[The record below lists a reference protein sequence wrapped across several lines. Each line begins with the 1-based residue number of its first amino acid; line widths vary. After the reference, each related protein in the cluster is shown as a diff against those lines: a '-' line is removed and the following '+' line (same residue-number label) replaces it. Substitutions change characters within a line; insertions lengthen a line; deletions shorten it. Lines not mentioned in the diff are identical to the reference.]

1 MSDIEKSNEDIQEQI
16 RKEIKVDAEG
26 KGYASIKGTAR
37 LAGIDDTEL
46 GRNLKSAAGEKPTK
60 LAQFLIAQKVQPAVL
75 AKVGEDGVPDYV
87 VTLVV
92 KYYAFLAGR
101 YCNATAK
108 TNDLATGGMGMRV
121 YFRQLAGWK
130 PSATTESVEEFI
142 TRQLPMVANV
152 WELRFPPI
160 FWEKLNRVYG
170 LKRGD
175 QGCAMFLKTYI
186 YGVFPKEVLERLEEV
201 NPANENGNRPHKI
214 HQHLNGIFLTALVK
228 QIEAVMTLLD
238 VASDKSD
245 FKQLA
250 KRLKTLRLVRMPSTN
265 SLPPTTEQ

>member
-1 MSDIEKSNEDIQEQI
+1 MSEKIEKLEDIQEQI

-26 KGYASIKGTAR
+26 KGYASIRAVAR
-37 LAGIDDTEL
+37 LCGINHTTLLYALDIS
-46 GRNLKSAAGEKPTK
+46 GQKSPSK
-60 LAQFLIAQKVQPAVL
+60 LAQLLITQRF
-75 AKVGEDGVPDYV
+75 E
-87 VTLVV
+87 VV
-92 KYYAFLAGR
+92 KFAEEGIPDIAISMIVKFYAWMNGNKCTKQAQQTDV
-101 YCNATAK
+101 AMS
-108 TNDLATGGMGMRV
+108 GMGTRV
-121 YFRQLAGWK
+121 YLQKLAGWK

-238 VASDKSD
+238 VASDKND

-250 KRLKTLRLVRMPSTN
+250 KRLKTLRLVRMPSTK
-265 SLPPTTEQ
+265 SLPSATQE